1 MKNNKASAIVFA
13 NVEDKLL
20 GDLTAIRSIASLPF
34 GARYRLIDFALSN
47 LVNAGISNVGIITKE
62 NYRSLMDHL
71 GSGVFW
77 DLDRKNGGLHIL
89 PPFNTTNAVKYTG
102 YVDALN
108 GAKNFISRSK
118 SDYMVICDANV
129 VANVDISSA
138 IEAHIENEAD
148 ITLLWHN
155 GKVPSN
161 YTNTMKFGFAEEG
174 RISSITFCDG
184 DEAEVNYGVGF
195 YIINTDVLLNMI
207 DLAYANGLYDLK
219 LAFFVE
225 QVKQLKIY
233 GYEHKGYVSV
243 IDGIETYYSA
253 NMDLLKGETRKD
265 LFDKE
270 HPVLTK
276 TRDDMPTRYGTQ
288 SVVENCFIGD
298 GCIIEGTVKNSILFR
313 GVRVE
318 KGAKIENS
326 IVMQSGV
333 VKSGAEID
341 YAILDKNVV
350 VGEKKVLKGTA
361 DDALVIEKN
370 KKI

>member
-1 MKNNKASAIVFA
+1 MKSTKVSAIVFA

-20 GDLTAIRSIASLPF
+20 GDLTAVRSIASVPF

-71 GSGVFW
+71 GSGVHW
-77 DLDRKNGGLHIL
+77 DLDRKNSGLHIL

-108 GAKNFISRSK
+108 GAKNYISRSK
-118 SDYMVICDANV
+118 SEYMVICDANV
-129 VANVDISSA
+129 VANIDISAA
-138 IEAHIENEAD
+138 IESHIEKEAD
-148 ITLLWHN
+148 ITLLWHK
-155 GKVPSN
+155 GKAPSN
-161 YTNTMKFGFAEEG
+161 YSNTMVFGFGDEG
-174 RISSITFCDG
+174 RINKITFCEDS
-184 DEAEVNYGVGF
+184 DCEVDFGFGF
-195 YIINTDVLLNMI
+195 YIINTDVLINMI

-233 GYEHKGYVSV
+233 GYEHKGYISV
-243 IDGIETYYSA
+243 IDSIDTYYSA
-253 NMDLLKGETRKD
+253 NMSLLKADTRKD

-270 HPVLTK
+270 RAVLTK
-276 TRDDMPTRYGTQ
+276 TRDDMPTRYGTR
-288 SVVENCFIGD
+288 SVVENSLIGE
-298 GCIIEGTVKNSILFR
+298 GCIIDGTVKNSIIFR
-313 GVRVE
+313 GVKVE
-318 KGAKIENS
+318 KGAVVENS
-326 IVMQSGV
+326 IVMQSGIV
-333 VKSGAEID
+333 SKDAVLD
-341 YAILDKNVV
+341 YTIIDKNVF
-350 VGEKKVLKGTA
+350 VGENKVLKGTA